1 VRNTGIEPVTVCSR
15 AGCSPIGPVISSC
28 GHLGR
33 LHGYS
38 LKVVFPQGSI
48 KGVIDLASIRRATGQ
63 TQTELAANL
72 GVGQAQVSK
81 IERQDDMLIS
91 TLTSYLAALGVEAKL
106 VVQLGDQ
113 VVTYD
118 LTARRGKR

>member
-1 VRNTGIEPVTVCSR
+1 
-15 AGCSPIGPVISSC
+15 
-28 GHLGR
+28 
-33 LHGYS
+33 
-38 LKVVFPQGSI
+38 
-48 KGVIDLASIRRATGQ
+48 VIDLAAMRRAAGL

-91 TLTSYLAALGVEAKL
+91 TLASYLAALGVEAKI
-106 VVQLGDQ
+106 VVELGDQ
-113 VVTYD
+113 AATYD